1 VVAAA
6 TWHIVFLDTLHAL
19 LLGLITTALLS
30 GVLMFILG
38 AAMVARSAGVVAGVA
53 GATGCD
59 LAGLASGDVSLSDA
73 FLRAGGEYPTA
84 VASHVGAGA
93 AGSGS
98 VGGVDACAHGAGF
111 SLSIPGLPDSAGVSG
126 VAVRACVVERRRAAS

>member
-1 VVAAA
+1 VA
-6 TWHIVFLDTLHAL
+6 D
-19 LLGLITTALLS
+19 
-30 GVLMFILG
+30 
-38 AAMVARSAGVVAGVA
+38 VA

-73 FLRAGGEYPTA
+73 FLCSGILYTTSILAHCCAGYADHST
-84 VASHVGAGA
+84 VARVSNAY
-93 AGSGS
+93 SFTK
-98 VGGVDACAHGAGF
+98 F